1 MLAAPSP
8 SRSVT
13 ATPCDLCGRLLTYAP
28 GHASE
33 VLTAHYNR
41 EHRRHLT
48 GRLLLHDARNRFGLG
63 TPTGIRRQAAVILWR
78 EGYSAREIGRV
89 FGVTGA
95 TINADLRQAGSAS
108 PIPDPA
114 GKLAELA
121 DRAEK
126 ARRTRQALRDARA
139 QFGRD
144 TPTGIRREV
153 AAVLH
158 DSRGMSFR
166 DIGAIFGVTAAPI
179 QQSLARYRRPASGYD
194 AAERIRDLARQAQ
207 EARQAHQIG
216 MPHAR

>member
-78 EGYSAREIGRV
+78 EGYSAREIAEV
-89 FGVTGA
+89 FGV
-95 TINADLRQAGSAS
+95 ADAEIRAHLRKGGPAS
-108 PIPDPA
+108 PVPDPA

-153 AAVLH
+153 AAVLY
-158 DSRGMSFR
+158 DRLGMTLG

-207 EARQAHQIG
+207 EARQSHQIG